1 MHLYDVGMA
10 SMLAMEL
17 QSLANLSLTAFTP
30 PRTAQHAKIMTQL
43 KGLQKLISEH
53 HWNEEIGIFA
63 NKFSAE
69 YTGQCN
75 ASGIVTGSNCSSVDC
90 CKDGWYNR
98 ISPTSFYPMQSGI
111 ATDAQATTMVEKW
124 LTPKDRFCIAPEGDS
139 AGNDAGCHWGL
150 PSISASDPA
159 FPPLGYWRG
168 FVWGPQAQLTYWALQ
183 QYPHVPAV
191 AKGRKA
197 LAKQMTAM
205 GMNQWHLHHHV
216 CENYNP
222 GFTTMNKG
230 SDCTGDHFYHCASH
244 GLAWPAPRNNP
255 PRGLSPLAAPR
266 SHSPR
271 GLLSHPPPRAA
282 AQALPRCQTPGGGL
296 TGFISLLEEGYYES
310 PVA

>member
-230 SDCTGDHFYHCASH
+230 SDCTGDHFYHCAPH
-244 GLAWPAPRNNP
+244 GLAWPAPATTRP
-255 PRGLSPLAAPR
+255 AAFP
-266 SHSPR
+266 HS
-271 GLLSHPPPRAA
+271 PPRAA
-282 AQALPRCQTPGGGL
+282 THPAASFPIRRPAQPLKRCR
-296 TGFISLLEEGYYES
+296 
-310 PVA
+310 VAKPQGAG

>member
-30 PRTAQHAKIMTQL
+30 PRTAQHASIMKQL
-43 KGLQKLISEH
+43 KGLQALIQQH
-53 HWNEEIGIFA
+53 HWNDDIGIFA

-75 ASGIVTGSNCSSVDC
+75 ATRIVTGTNCSGVDC
-90 CKDGWYNR
+90 CKGGWYNR

-111 ATDAQATTMVEKW
+111 ATDAQATTMMNRW
-124 LTPKDRFCIAPEGDS
+124 LFNKDRFCIAPEGNS
-139 AGNDAGCHWGL
+139 AGNDGGCHWGL

-168 FVWGPQAQLTYWALQ
+168 FVWGPMVQLTYWGLQ

-191 AKGRKA
+191 VKGRKA

-205 GMNQWHLHHHV
+205 GVNQWNLHHHV

-222 GFTTMNKG
+222 GFTVNNKG
-230 SDCTGDHFYHCASH
+230 ADCTGDHFYH
-244 GLAWPAPRNNP
+244 W
-255 PRGLSPLAAPR
+255 
-266 SHSPR
+266 
-271 GLLSHPPPRAA
+271 
-282 AQALPRCQTPGGGL
+282 GGL
-296 TGFISLLEEGYYES
+296 TGFISLLEAGYYEN
-310 PVA
+310 PI